1 MEGGKRASEAGPS
14 SGGSS
19 GCIGGGCGEERRE
32 KEKEMSEKPSGVCDV
47 GVEEE
52 DDGDT
57 KVDGVVAG
65 FVPGPLVSLK
75 EQIEKD
81 KDDDSLRRWKEK
93 LLGSLEND
101 LNGQMEPEVK
111 FHSIGII
118 SDYSGEI
125 NTPLPVSEN
134 ESGRVL
140 FTLREGSE
148 YRLKLKFSVLH
159 NIVSG
164 LTYSNTVW
172 KGGLQVDQS
181 KGMLGT
187 FAPQREPYVYT
198 LDEEITPSGVLA
210 RGIYSAKL
218 KFEDDDRRCHM
229 ELKYS
234 FEIKKHT

>member
-1 MEGGKRASEAGPS
+1 MESGKRGAEAGPS
-14 SGGSS
+14 SGYGV
-19 GCIGGGCGEERRE
+19 GEERQQ
-32 KEKEMSEKPSGVCDV
+32 KHKEMSRKPSELRVVQEEEEVADESKGGDV
-47 GVEEE
+47 G
-52 DDGDT
+52 
-57 KVDGVVAG
+57 G
-65 FVPGPLVSLK
+65 FVPGPLLSLK

-93 LLGSLEND
+93 LLGSLESD
-101 LNGQMEPEVK
+101 LNGQKEPEVK

-118 SDYSGEI
+118 STDFGEI
-125 NTPLPVSEN
+125 NTSLPVN
-134 ESGRVL
+134 EDQKDRVL

-148 YRLKLKFSVLH
+148 YRLKLTFSVLH

-172 KGGLQVDQS
+172 KGGVQVDQS

-187 FAPQREPYVYT
+187 FAPNQEPYAHA
-198 LDEEITPSGVLA
+198 LEEETTPSGVLA

-234 FEIKKHT
+234 FEIKKKS

>member
-1 MEGGKRASEAGPS
+1 MESGKRTEAGPS
-14 SGGSS
+14 TGVS
-19 GCIGGGCGEERRE
+19 EEKQERE
-32 KEKEMSEKPSGVCDV
+32 QREMTEKPLSVEVCDDH
-47 GVEEE
+47 EE
-52 DDGDT
+52 DDNKEDAAGAL
-57 KVDGVVAG
+57 AG

-93 LLGSLEND
+93 LLGCVEED

-118 SDYSGEI
+118 SDDLGEV
-125 NTPLPVSEN
+125 NYPLPIDRNGNGLLV
-134 ESGRVL
+134 
-140 FTLREGSE
+140 FTLKEGSR
-148 YRLKLKFSVLH
+148 YQLKLTFSVLH

-172 KGGLQVDQS
+172 KARLQVDQN

-187 FAPQREPYVYT
+187 FAPQREPYVHI
-198 LDEEITPSGVLA
+198 LDEDTTPSGVLA

-234 FEIKKHT
+234 FEIKKSN